1 MIPGDQILV
10 VMLGNKSIYPLSH
23 LTLAHPTP
31 FSEIGYSPDWPRS
44 SLPPASASQSD
55 RYAII
60 SSISTLTSSMVLAQ
74 NSSPA
79 SVCEMHK

>member
-31 FSEIGYSPDWPRS
+31 FS
-44 SLPPASASQSD
+44 
-55 RYAII
+55 
-60 SSISTLTSSMVLAQ
+60 SISTLTSSMVLSQ